1 MNIQLITNLLYVWQL
16 TLTDIRPA
24 KLKKRD
30 ENNKE
35 KGKKKISN
43 DLAWK
48 SFINTCS
55 QITHAITSILKEIIR
70 ISTCS
75 KQDFFIRNKSEK
87 NT

>member
-1 MNIQLITNLLYVWQL
+1 MYVWQL

-75 KQDFFIRNKSEK
+75 KQDFSFEINQKKILK
-87 NT
+87 NLISKGT